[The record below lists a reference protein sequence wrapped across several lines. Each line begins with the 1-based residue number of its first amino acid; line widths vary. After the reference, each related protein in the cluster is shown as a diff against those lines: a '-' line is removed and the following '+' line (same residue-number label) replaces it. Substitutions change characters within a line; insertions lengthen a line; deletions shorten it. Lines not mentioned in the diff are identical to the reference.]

1 MLKELSPYIQIIPET
16 THPLSADVGI
26 IESKNAWWIY
36 DVGASEEARDII
48 NSLYG
53 KDGKKVNIVISHFH
67 CDHTKNLS
75 YIKYDNLYVGE
86 HTYKRRHMGTIVK
99 EPLEFN
105 DGIEVKIIPLPA
117 SHAKGCLALEV
128 NGEYTFLGD
137 GTYCGEKPTR
147 RYYNAGL
154 LLEEIRTLQR
164 LESPFVFLS
173 HDRLVIRKKDIVI
186 MQLQQLYD
194 LRKGNEPYIWL

>member
-67 CDHTKNLS
+67 CDHTKNLP